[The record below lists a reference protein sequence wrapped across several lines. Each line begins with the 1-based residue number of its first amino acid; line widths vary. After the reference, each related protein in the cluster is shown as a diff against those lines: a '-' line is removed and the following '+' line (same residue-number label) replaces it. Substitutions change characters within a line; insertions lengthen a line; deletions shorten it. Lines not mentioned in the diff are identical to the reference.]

1 MFMKIWARCLG
12 ELRATQAE
20 AAGKD
25 LNEYM
30 NNGGAIKDSTDAMAI
45 LQSWKKLDGDIT
57 MGELKKMVPDQD
69 DVFWSSFRLA
79 YYIIEDLEPVLDK
92 ALSNQ
97 PQPEKAQA

>member
-1 MFMKIWARCLG
+1 M
-12 ELRATQAE
+12 
-20 AAGKD
+20 
-25 LNEYM
+25 
-30 NNGGAIKDSTDAMAI
+30 KDSVNAMAI

-69 DVFWSSFRLA
+69 DVFWSSFHLA
-79 YYIIEDLEPVLDK
+79 YRIIEDLKPVLDK

>member
-20 AAGKD
+20 AAGTD
-25 LNEYM
+25 IDEYR
-30 NNGGAIKDSTDAMAI
+30 NSGAMKDSVNAMAI

-79 YYIIEDLEPVLDK
+79 YHIIEDLEPVLDK
-92 ALSNQ
+92 VLSNQ